1 MLKVVLESRVE
12 RTQVTEWF
20 SKFRSSV
27 TFAEDRKCLICPLTS
42 KTNENMCL
50 MNENVLK
57 NKRIIT
63 CEFATK

>member
-1 MLKVVLESRVE
+1 ME

-20 SKFRSSV
+20 SKFRGSV
-27 TFAEDRKCLICPLTS
+27 TFAEDRKCLIRPLTS
-42 KTNENMCL
+42 KTDENMCL
-50 MNENVLK
+50 MKENVLK